1 MENFQHA
8 RKIWNEFGRPSSNL
22 GQDKKKIQA
31 YKVSN
36 VDLLDLL
43 KTYFNDMNL
52 EN

>member
-1 MENFQHA
+1 MWE
-8 RKIWNEFGRPSSNL
+8 KFGMNL
-22 GQDKKKIQA
+22 AGQVHTLDKTKKKTQA

-43 KTYFNDMNL
+43 KTLINDMSL